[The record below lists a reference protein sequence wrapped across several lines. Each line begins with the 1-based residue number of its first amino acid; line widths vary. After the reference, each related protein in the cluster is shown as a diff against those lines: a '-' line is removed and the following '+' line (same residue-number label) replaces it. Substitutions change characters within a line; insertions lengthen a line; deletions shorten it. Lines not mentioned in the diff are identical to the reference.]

1 MSQPLN
7 IPDLN
12 TVNRRFADAARRHAA
27 RPALSEREGKGWHT
41 LTYAEV
47 ELRVRRFALGLRALG
62 VGPGDRVAL
71 LSENRSEWTITDLA
85 AQAAGAVSVPI
96 YPTLPPSQ
104 VAHILADSGARAI
117 VVSDAKQL
125 QKVTKA
131 RGQAPGLSILVAMEE
146 SAAQGDVHSFEAVMQ
161 EGDAARVDDFAV
173 VRDSV
178 GPDDLMSIIYTSG
191 TTGNPKGVMLTH
203 DCLCAFLD
211 GARIEFTQFDP
222 PDEVFLSF
230 LPLCHIYERV
240 VSTLALAN
248 GAHTYYNDSI
258 FRLVDNM
265 AETRPSVMTNVPRV
279 YESIHERIL
288 AEAAKLP
295 PKRQAAFRWAAE
307 VGERVALRRNA
318 GKSLG
323 PLWPLQYQ
331 MADKLVLS
339 KLRAKFGGRL
349 KFFVT
354 GGAPLNPKT
363 GAFFQALGAPILE
376 GWGLTET
383 TGPATVNPYGRVK
396 LGTVGTAFPACE
408 VRIADDGEMLV
419 RGRTV
424 MRGYWNNPEATA
436 EALDSEGWFHS
447 GDIGQVDTEGYF
459 QITDRKKDLL
469 VLANGK
475 KVAPQPIETRL
486 KHSPYIADVVLL
498 GDQAGS
504 VSALVLPAFDKLRD
518 WAKEQGKDPKD
529 MAALAADPAVRK
541 LFKQEIDAH
550 AGELADFEKIK
561 RHALLPAPLSIES
574 GELTPTLKIKRKVV
588 AEKYGNLL
596 EKE

>member
-7 IPDLN
+7 TI
-12 TVNRRFADAARRHAA
+12 NRRFADAAQRFAD
-27 RPALSEREGKGWHT
+27 RPALSSQEAKAWRT
-41 LTYAEV
+41 LTFGDV
-47 ELRVRRFALGLRALG
+47 EARVRRFALGLRALG
-62 VGPGDRVAL
+62 IEKGDRVAL
-71 LSENRSEWTITDLA
+71 LSENRPEWTIADLG

-96 YPTLPPSQ
+96 YPTLPPTQ

-125 QKVTKA
+125 QKVVKSRDQT
-131 RGQAPGLSILVAMEE
+131 PDLTVIVAMEE
-146 SAAQGDVHSFEAVMQ
+146 ASAQDDVLSFEAVLR
-161 EGDAARVDDFAV
+161 EGDAARIDDYAL
-173 VRDSV
+173 VRDEV

-203 DCLCAFLD
+203 DCMCAAQD
-211 GARIEFTQFDP
+211 GIRADFFRFDP
-222 PDEVFLSF
+222 PNETFLSF

-240 VSTLALAN
+240 VSTLALTN

-258 FRLVDNM
+258 FKLVENM

-288 AEAAKLP
+288 SEAAKLP
-295 PKRQAAFRWAAE
+295 AKRRAWFEWAIG
-307 VGERVALRRNA
+307 VGERVAARRNV

-323 PLWPLQYQ
+323 PFWPLQYAL
-331 MADKLVLS
+331 ADKLVLS
-339 KLRAKFGGRL
+339 NLRAKFGGRL

-363 GAFFQALGAPILE
+363 GAFFQALGCPILE

-396 LGTVGTAFPACE
+396 LGTVGKAAHACG
-408 VRIADDGEMLV
+408 VKIAADGEILV
-419 RGRTV
+419 KGRNV
-424 MRGYWNNPEATA
+424 MQGYWHNPQATA
-436 EALDSEGWFHS
+436 EVLDADGWFHS
-447 GDIGQVDTEGYF
+447 GDIGVEDQDGYF

-498 GDQAGS
+498 GDQTGY

-518 WAKEQGKDPKD
+518 WAKENGKDARD
-529 MAALAADPAVRK
+529 LTGLAADPAARK
-541 LFKQEIDAH
+541 LFKQEVEAH
-550 AGELADFEKIK
+550 SGELADFEKIK
-561 RHALLPAPLSIES
+561 RIALLPAPLSIES

-588 AEKYGNLL
+588 AEKYGHLL
-596 EKE
+596 ERE